1 MFAGLEL
8 KSLCRSG
15 WPGIQNFSNQKKKK
29 KKKIKFYKQNK
40 TGWVWWDMT
49 LITEVGGSLNLR
61 PA

>member
-29 KKKIKFYKQNK
+29 KKKSSFINK
-40 TGWVWWDMT
+40 TKQAGY
-49 LITEVGGSLNLR
+49 GGT
-61 PA
+61 

>member
-29 KKKIKFYKQNK
+29 KKNQ
-40 TGWVWWDMT
+40 V
-49 LITEVGGSLNLR
+49 L
-61 PA
+61 